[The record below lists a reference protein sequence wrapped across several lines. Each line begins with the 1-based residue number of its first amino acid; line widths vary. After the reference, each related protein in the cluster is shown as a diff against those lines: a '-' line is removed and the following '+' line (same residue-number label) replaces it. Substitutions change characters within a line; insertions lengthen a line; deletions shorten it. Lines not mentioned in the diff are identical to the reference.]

1 MKNKDKLSLIDKLI
15 TEWEKLNKL
24 YQNIQKDPNIWKK
37 IKLAI
42 KIILFFLKII
52 FSYLLK
58 KLLDEFF

>member
-1 MKNKDKLSLIDKLI
+1 MKNKDRLSLIDKLI
-15 TEWEKLNKL
+15 IEWEKLNKL
-24 YQNIQKDPNIWKK
+24 YQSIMKNPNIWKK

-52 FSYLLK
+52 FSYLLR

>member
-1 MKNKDKLSLIDKLI
+1 MKNKDRLSLIDKLI
-15 TEWEKLNKL
+15 IEWEKLNKL
-24 YQNIQKDPNIWKK
+24 YQNIKKNPNIWKK

-52 FSYLLK
+52 FSYLLR